1 MAKQNQFL
9 YWEII
14 SKNGSVASLNQMK
27 LSLEYLVREPK
38 IKLDKNPLLILIHGY
53 GSNEEDLFS
62 FAAELPEEY
71 YIVSAR
77 APYNMQYGSYAW
89 YAINFDADE
98 NKFSDNEQA
107 KTSRDLIAKFIDE
120 LVANYPIDSNNVTLI
135 GFSQGTILSYAIALS
150 HPEKVQ
156 RVVAMSGYINPEI
169 LEENYLKNSF
179 TNLKI
184 FASHGTVDQVIPVE
198 WGRKAKPFLENL
210 GINTTYKEYPIGH
223 GVSPQ
228 NFYDFK
234 NWLL

>member
-1 MAKQNQFL
+1 
-9 YWEII
+9 
-14 SKNGSVASLNQMK
+14 MK

-38 IKLDKNPLLILIHGY
+38 IKLDKNPLLLLLHGY

-62 FAAELPEEY
+62 FAAELTDEY

-77 APYNMQYGSYAW
+77 APYNLQYGSYAW
-89 YAINFDADE
+89 YAINFDADQ
-98 NKFSDNEQA
+98 NKFSDNDQA
-107 KTSRDLIAKFIDE
+107 RISRDLIAQFIDE
-120 LVANYPIDSNNVTLI
+120 LTVNYPIDTTNVTLI
-135 GFSQGTILSYAIALS
+135 GFSQGTILSYAVALS

-156 RVVAMSGYINPEI
+156 RVVAMSGYINTEI

-179 TNLKI
+179 SNLKI

-198 WGRKAKPFLENL
+198 WGRKAKPLLENL
-210 GINTTYKEYPIGH
+210 GIPITYKEYPIGH